1 MELQIVDG
9 PAKLAHAVIIECGR
23 RRSNPFVKCQGMV
36 CQLTEEKKKSSN
48 ELCVFATDV
57 SCS

>member
-1 MELQIVDG
+1 MELQIVDS

-36 CQLTEEKKKSSN
+36 CQLTEGKKKKKLVMS
-48 ELCVFATDV
+48 CVFLLRT
-57 SCS
+57 